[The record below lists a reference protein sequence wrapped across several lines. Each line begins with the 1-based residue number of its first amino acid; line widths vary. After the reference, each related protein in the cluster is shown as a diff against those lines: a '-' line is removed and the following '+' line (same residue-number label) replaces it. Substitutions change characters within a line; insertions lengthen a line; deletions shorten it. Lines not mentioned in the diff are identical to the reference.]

1 MKVSIVGAGNVG
13 STLALFLS
21 LYEYSNVVLIDVVQD
36 MPQGKA
42 LDLSQ
47 MLSIFNSDVYVKG
60 SNDYRDME
68 DSDIVVITAGVARK
82 PGMSRE
88 DLLNINSNI
97 IKEVSINIAKYAKN
111 SIVIV
116 VTNPLDVMTYL
127 SYKILSSYGF
137 SKNKVMGMAGVLDSA
152 RFKYF
157 IHQKTGVSMNNID
170 AWVLGSHGDTMVS
183 ILSHSTVNGVP
194 LNKLVSKDD
203 LDNLVERTKNGGAE
217 IVSLLKTGS
226 AYYAPAAS
234 VFSMIK
240 AIVNDKKQVMP
251 VSVYCQGEY
260 GYNDLVI
267 GLPVILGKNG
277 IEKIIEFQ
285 LTDDEKNLLDNS
297 ALKIKQLCN
306 ELHSLNIV

>member
-97 IKEVSINIAKYAKN
+97 IKEVSMNIAKYAKN

-137 SKNKVMGMAGVLDSA
+137 SRNKVMGMAGVLDSA